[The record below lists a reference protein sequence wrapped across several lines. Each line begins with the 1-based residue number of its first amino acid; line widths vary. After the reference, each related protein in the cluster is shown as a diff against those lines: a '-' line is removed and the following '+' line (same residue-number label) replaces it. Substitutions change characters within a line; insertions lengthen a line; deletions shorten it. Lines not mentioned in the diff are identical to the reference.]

1 MTVFEPAI
9 PRLVPPGHYVCEIAE
24 EPTRKPSSFDS
35 GYYYVVELYLRDKM
49 GQTFQMTKNFRSN
62 QDIFHEFLRA
72 VGGQTQ
78 PNGVTLPPKLQ
89 NWKGLK
95 FEADV
100 IKRPSRNDKDRMV
113 NDLVNITPYK
123 EETQTATENTS
134 DSDKNE
140 DDEVPF

>member
-1 MTVFEPAI
+1 MGAFEPAI
-9 PRLVPPGHYVCEIAE
+9 PRLVPEGHYICEIAE

-35 GYYYVVELYLRDKM
+35 GNYYVVELYLRDKN
-49 GQTFQMTKNFRSN
+49 GQTFTMTKNFRPN

-78 PNGVTLPPKLQ
+78 PNGVTIPPKLQ
-89 NWKGLK
+89 SWKGIK

-100 IKRPSRNDKDRMV
+100 IKRPSRNDNDRMV
-113 NDLVNITPYK
+113 NDLVNITPYNK
-123 EETQTATENTS
+123 ETQTPNENTS
-134 DSDKNE
+134 DPDK